1 MFSNLS
7 RIIAEFAGAAILTCV
22 VIGSG
27 IMGDRLSSDDGI
39 SLIINA
45 FSPVSALIV
54 LILVLG
60 PISGAHFNPVVS
72 LVALASKTQKLGR
85 TIAYVIAQISGA
97 IVGAMVGNVM
107 FDVPAIDISIHERVT
122 AGTLLGEVIA
132 TAGLVAVIGILAAH
146 KQEKFTVWAV
156 AGWIL
161 PAIFFTSSTSFANP
175 AVTIGREFSNT
186 FAGIS
191 PNSVLPFIGAQI
203 VGGLVGYLLTKSVS
217 RTTTK
222 A

>member
-45 FSPVSALIV
+45 FSPVSALVV

-72 LVALASKTQKLGR
+72 LVAFASKAQKLGR
-85 TIAYVIAQISGA
+85 TIAYIIAQMSGA
-97 IVGAMVGNVM
+97 ILGAVVGNVM
-107 FDVPAIDISIHERVT
+107 FDVPAIEFSLHERVS

-132 TAGLVAVIGILAAH
+132 TAGLIAVIGILAAH
-146 KQEKFTVWAV
+146 KQEKFIVWAV

-175 AVTIGREFSNT
+175 AVTIGRQLSNT

-191 PNSVLPFIGAQI
+191 PNSVLPFIGAQL
-203 VGGLVGYLLTKSVS
+203 VGGLAGFLLTKAVLRSS
-217 RTTTK
+217 SK

>member
-7 RIIAEFAGAAILTCV
+7 KLIAEFVGTGILTCV

-72 LVALASKTQKLGR
+72 LVNWVSKTQTFGKTL
-85 TIAYVIAQISGA
+85 AYIIAQVSGA
-97 IVGAMVGNVM
+97 VVGAIVGNVM
-107 FDVPAIDISIHERVT
+107 FETPAIDFSTNYRVS
-122 AGTLLGEVIA
+122 GGHFLGEFVA
-132 TAGLVAVIGILAAH
+132 TAGLIAVIGILAAH
-146 KQEKFTVWAV
+146 KQEKFIVWGV

-191 PNSVLPFIGAQI
+191 PSSVLPFIAAQL
-203 VGGLVGYLLTKSVS
+203 VGGAVGYFATLAVV
-217 RTTTK
+217 RATK